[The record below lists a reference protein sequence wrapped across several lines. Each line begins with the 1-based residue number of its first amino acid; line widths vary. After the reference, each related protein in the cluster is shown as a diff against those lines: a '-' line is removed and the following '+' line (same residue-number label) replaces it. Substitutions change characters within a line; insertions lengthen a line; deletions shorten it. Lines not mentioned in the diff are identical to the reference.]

1 MLHHHKNCNFK
12 LLLQTIIWWYTLDER
27 GDYMDNVKIGE
38 YLSNLRKYYKIT
50 QDELADRLSV
60 TRQAISKWENGV
72 TIPDIECLMKLSD
85 LYGVSINDMLNAD
98 TASIKYQKEIV
109 FPSNSKQ
116 QKNIMVIGCGRWG
129 TFIAWYLNKIGHK
142 VSLYGRKTSAKMQKL
157 QTTRENEYLQLN
169 DSIQLITEFHN
180 IDQADYIVVSVP
192 AQNLQNLIDE
202 LVACKIEGKTIVLCM
217 KGIEIATGRRLSQI
231 VSDGLGIN
239 NNVAV
244 WLGPGHVQEFYRGVP
259 NCMVID
265 SNKEL
270 VKDMI
275 IRDFSSDLIRFYY
288 GTDLIGNEI
297 GAAAKNVIG
306 IAAGMLEGLDLSS
319 LKGALMSRGTNEI
332 AKLIVAMGGKAST
345 VYGLCH
351 LGDYEATLFSEH
363 SHNLTFG
370 KAWVLQKKYDKLAE
384 GYYTVKA
391 LCNLGQAYG
400 VELPICEAEYQILY
414 EDANPQKILEK
425 LFSRSLRNE
434 FV

>member
-1 MLHHHKNCNFK
+1 MNN
-12 LLLQTIIWWYTLDER
+12 I
-27 GDYMDNVKIGE
+27 KIGE
-38 YLSNLRKYYKIT
+38 YLSTLRKYYKIT
-50 QDELADRLSV
+50 QDELADRLGV

-72 TIPDIECLMKLSD
+72 AIPDVEFLMKLSD
-85 LYGVSINDMLNAD
+85 LYGVSINDILNAD
-98 TASIKYQKEIV
+98 IASIKYQKEIV
-109 FPSNSKQ
+109 FPSKDKQ
-116 QKNIMVIGCGRWG
+116 TKKVMVIGCGRWG
-129 TFIAWYLNKIGHK
+129 TFIAWYLNRIGHQ
-142 VSLYGRKTSAKMQKL
+142 VSLYGRKTSARMQQLIATK
-157 QTTRENEYLQLN
+157 QNEYMQLD
-169 DSIQLITEFHN
+169 DSIQLVTELDG
-180 IDQADYIVVSVP
+180 IDNAEYIIISVP
-192 AQNLQNLIDE
+192 AQNLQTLVEE
-202 LVACKIEGKTIVLCM
+202 LASRQIANKTVVLCM
-217 KGIEIATGRRLSQI
+217 KGIEITTGRRLSQI
-231 VSDGLGIN
+231 VSDGLDN
-239 NNVAV
+239 SNNVAV
-244 WLGPGHVQEFYRGVP
+244 WLGPGHVEEFYRGVP

-270 VKDMI
+270 VKDML

-306 IAAGMLEGLDLSS
+306 IAAGMLDGLDLSS

-363 SHNLTFG
+363 SHNRTFG
-370 KAWVLQKKYDKLAE
+370 KAWVLKKSYDKLAE

-391 LCNLGQAYG
+391 LCNLGNAYG
-400 VELPICEAEYQILY
+400 VELPICEAAYQILY
-414 EDANPQKILEK
+414 ENADAQKSLEK